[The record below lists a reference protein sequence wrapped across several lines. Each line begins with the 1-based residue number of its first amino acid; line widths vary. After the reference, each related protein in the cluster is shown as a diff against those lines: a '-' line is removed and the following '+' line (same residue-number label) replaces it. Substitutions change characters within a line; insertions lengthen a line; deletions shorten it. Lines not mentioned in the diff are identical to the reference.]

1 MQVTRRRRA
10 LLVAASALHAAGVWW
25 MTLRPTIYDENV
37 GGILHAILRAARG
50 WPPTAWI
57 TFDGV
62 EFTAN
67 VVMFAPLGVLVLLWG
82 GRWWHG
88 IAAGLL
94 ISSAI
99 ETTQLLFLPTRV
111 ADVRD
116 VIANTSGAAIGVVL
130 MAVVGW
136 RAARSQDSHKPR
148 HRKLID
154 TSAQ

>member
-10 LLVAASALHAAGVWW
+10 LLVAASALYAAGVWW

-99 ETTQLLFLPTRV
+99 ETTQLLFLPHPRRRR
-111 ADVRD
+111 ARRD
-116 VIANTSGAAIGVVL
+116 REHLGSGDRRRPDGRCRL
-130 MAVVGW
+130 
-136 RAARSQDSHKPR
+136 ARSSLSGFP
-148 HRKLID
+148 
-154 TSAQ
+154 